1 MLPRPH
7 HPPLPRPDEV
17 GGKTGPE
24 VATGVELGG
33 EADSPTMDY
42 TSMSQQSK
50 LGRVDKHFYSVGTQL
65 TGLGMKNVDTTDKN

>member
-42 TSMSQQSK
+42 TSVSQQSK
-50 LGRVDKHFYSVGTQL
+50 LG
-65 TGLGMKNVDTTDKN
+65 